1 MLARGP
7 REVVVAS
14 ALPRADIGE
23 RRRAIHVMQ
32 PCLHAKADGRVVD
45 RARDD
50 DVDAADAIDSALKSR
65 QVDPR
70 EVVDPD
76 PKELANR
83 GL

>member
-1 MLARGP
+1 
-7 REVVVAS
+7 
-14 ALPRADIGE
+14 
-23 RRRAIHVMQ
+23 MQ
-32 PCLHAKADGRVVD
+32 PCIHAKADARVVD

-50 DVDAADAIDSALKSR
+50 DVDAADAIDCTLKSR